1 MFFQPLVECPAF
13 LSNVCSAACP
23 TGNLIEYSCFLLRR
37 GAIFELHQGFPEFPV
52 GAEEPRTSRGGASI
66 LRMDLAKWLAY
77 GSVMVAL
84 GMSGD
89 GGGAEVGKVSS
100 VGGSHF

>member
-1 MFFQPLVECPAF
+1 
-13 LSNVCSAACP
+13 
-23 TGNLIEYSCFLLRR
+23 
-37 GAIFELHQGFPEFPV
+37 
-52 GAEEPRTSRGGASI
+52 
-66 LRMDLAKWLAY
+66 MDLAKWLAY

-89 GGGAEVGKVSS
+89 GVGAEVGKVSS